1 MLTPYTRL
9 IRFIMDG
16 EPVNAA
22 VANRP
27 SQDLASRTQNLKEI
41 LDALAASQMIE
52 IPDAILQPGMTVGT
66 PVYLDG
72 ATNTYRPARSATQS
86 QENGNPALAESFF
99 AGILISQE
107 AGTHGVIGVTGRFT
121 GLTLTE
127 WAAHIET
134 RDLVGGI
141 AVPGHY
147 YLSSTQAGFL
157 TLTPSGLGVYV
168 GQLSASGAMDV
179 RAGNPD
185 YAAHTHHE
193 FILHPLP
200 AADLNDPASVVEDA
214 GAWSIPGHD
223 AAYRGWLP
231 ATTQPAVNVPP
242 GVVAASSFWYNL
254 DHPTDATLRSLFP
267 PVPVDSFVVVRGTE
281 IQPIGRIVVNDFGI
295 WWTQNRNDATNAAPW
310 SENVKTDPTHEENIQ
325 FWFSRILLATDGGI
339 VRSLSVSPASELDAA
354 FMDLGGNLATDGT
367 LQLSI
372 KSLKESLPVPPPAI
386 PSSALAVKSITGKQF
401 TRGSV
406 IAKIKGAPGIVVTGT
421 QGNAADGY
429 YGDITLSLS
438 NTILTQ
444 GNAVIADLN
453 NARVE
458 SIAGLQ
464 GVTLVAGR
472 TAAPSWTLF
481 IPPGLVNVTLKIK
494 FWVIV
499 SAEGPLSTTLPVQIN
514 YKVVPP
520 VTAPTQIPA
529 WASLVAFT
537 DANMG
542 IGGAGRSGKY
552 EVTDAI
558 SITGVPGGSTV
569 VVNLTRNAADGYG
582 GNLTILR
589 VEYELV

>member
-16 EPVNAA
+16 EPVTAA

-72 ATNTYRPARSATQS
+72 ATNTYRPAISATRS
-86 QENGNPALAESFF
+86 QENGNPALPQSFF
-99 AGILISQE
+99 AGILIAQE
-107 AGTHGVIGVTGRFT
+107 AGTNGVIGVTGRFT
-121 GLTLTE
+121 GLTLAQ

-134 RDLVGGI
+134 RDLVGGL

-179 RAGNPD
+179 RASNPD
-185 YAAHTHHE
+185 YASHTHHE
-193 FILHPLP
+193 FMLSPLP
-200 AADLNDPASVVEDA
+200 AVANVVTDVTETL
-214 GAWSIPGHD
+214 GVWSITTPN

-242 GVVAASSFWYNL
+242 GVTAASSFWYNL
-254 DHPTDATLRSLFP
+254 DHPTDAPLRSLFP

-281 IQPIGRIVVNDFGI
+281 IQPIGRIVVNEFGI

-310 SENVKTDPTHEENIQ
+310 SENVQVDPANEENIQ
-325 FWFSRILLATDGGI
+325 FWFSRIMLATDGGI
-339 VRSLSVSPASELDAA
+339 VRSLSVSPSSELDAA
-354 FMDLGGNLATDGT
+354 FLDLGGNLATDGT

-372 KSLKESLPVPPPAI
+372 KSLKEALPVPDPAI
-386 PSSALAVKSITGKQF
+386 PASALAVKAIAGKQF
-401 TRGSV
+401 VRGSV
-406 IAKIKGAPGIVVTGT
+406 IARIKGAPGIVVTGT
-421 QGNAADGY
+421 QGNAAEGF
-429 YGDITLSLS
+429 YGDVTLALS

-444 GNAVIADLN
+444 GNANIADLN
-453 NARVE
+453 NARIE
-458 SIAGLQ
+458 SISGLQ
-464 GVTLVAGR
+464 GVTLVAQR
-472 TAAPSWTLF
+472 TAAPTWTLF
-481 IPPGLVNVTLKIK
+481 IPPGLATTTLNLK
-494 FWVIV
+494 FWVFV
-499 SAEGPLSTTLPVQIN
+499 SSDAALPTGVPIQLD

-520 VTAPTQIPA
+520 ALVPSVIPG
-529 WASLVAFT
+529 WTNLMAFT
-537 DANMG
+537 DANTDLG
-542 IGGAGRSGKY
+542 PAPRLGKY
-552 EVTDAI
+552 EVTKALTI
-558 SITGVPGGSTV
+558 PGVPGGSTV
-569 VVNLTRNAADGYG
+569 IIRLSRNAADGYS
-582 GNLTILR
+582 GNLTVLR

>member
-41 LDALAASQMIE
+41 LDALAAAQMIE
-52 IPDAILQPGMTVGT
+52 IPDAILQAGVTVGT

-72 ATNTYRPARSATQS
+72 ATNTYRPARSATSS

-99 AGILISQE
+99 AGIVVSTE
-107 AGTHGVIGVTGRFT
+107 AGTHGVIGVTGRFI
-121 GLTLTE
+121 GLTLAQ

-147 YLSSTQAGFL
+147 YLSSTQAGRL

-185 YAAHTHHE
+185 YASHTHHE
-193 FILHPLP
+193 FVLWPLP
-200 AADLNDPASVVEDA
+200 AADLTDPLSVVETL
-214 GAWSIPGHD
+214 GVWSIPGHNT
-223 AAYRGWLP
+223 AYRGWLP

-242 GVVAASSFWYNL
+242 GVTAASSFWYNL
-254 DHPTDATLRSLFP
+254 DHPTDAALRALFP

-281 IQPIGRIVVNDFGI
+281 IQPIGRIVVNEFGI
-295 WWTQNRNDATNAAPW
+295 WWTQNKNDATNAAPW
-310 SENVKTDPTHEENIQ
+310 SENVKVDPAHEENIQ
-325 FWFSRILLATDGGI
+325 FWFSRIMLATDGGI
-339 VRSLSVSPASELDAA
+339 VRSLSVSSTSELDAA
-354 FMDLGGNLATDGT
+354 FLDLGGNPATDGT
-367 LQLSI
+367 LQLAI
-372 KSLKESLPVPPPAI
+372 KSLKEATAPDPVVQA
-386 PSSALAVKSITGKQF
+386 SALAVKGITGKQF
-401 TRGSV
+401 TRGPV
-406 IAKIKGAPGIVVTGT
+406 ISRVKGTPGIVVTGS
-421 QGNAADGY
+421 QGNAADGW
-429 YGDITLSLS
+429 YGDLLFALS

-444 GNAVIADLN
+444 GNADIADLN
-453 NARVE
+453 NAKIE
-458 SIAGLQ
+458 SISGLQ
-464 GVTLVAGR
+464 GVTLVAQR
-472 TAAPSWTLF
+472 TAAPAWTLF
-481 IPPGLVNVTLKIK
+481 IPPGLVNVTVKIK
-494 FWVIV
+494 FWVYV
-499 SAEGPLSTTLPVQIN
+499 SAEGTLSTATPIQLN

-520 VTAPTQIPA
+520 VTTPTAIPA
-529 WASLVAFT
+529 WASLAAFT
-537 DANMG
+537 DASMG

-558 SITGVPGGSTV
+558 SIPGVPGGSTV
-569 VVNLTRNAADGYG
+569 VINLTRSANDDYG
-582 GNLTILR
+582 GNLTVLR